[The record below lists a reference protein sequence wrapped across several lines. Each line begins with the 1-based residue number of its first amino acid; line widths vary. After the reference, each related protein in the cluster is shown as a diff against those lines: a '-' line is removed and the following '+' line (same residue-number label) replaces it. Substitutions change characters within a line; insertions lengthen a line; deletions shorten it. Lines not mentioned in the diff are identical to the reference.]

1 MVKLIVRMSIFCL
14 GFRVAVE
21 CLGVGPAAQRVRNVG
36 CSGGNAASPFV
47 TVWCDSHFRK
57 RQR

>member
-1 MVKLIVRMSIFCL
+1 MVKLIVRMSIFL
-14 GFRVAVE
+14 FGFRVAVE

-47 TVWCDSHFRK
+47 AVWCHSRLRK
-57 RQR
+57 